1 MKITGTKSYIQ
12 IEDDN
17 GNIARFDGEVCFND
31 FYAWAD
37 SICWIKHQGEITDQD
52 RIHLIYQVTQY
63 GKDHDIKILFFDND
77 NKVMFEAE
85 LGLKTE
91 VYWAKNDLIFI
102 AVILL
107 SMIFPIVFIAMLDVV
122 SSMFLFALSV
132 GAIIFV
138 SPFILWGISI
148 CRFQMIAKGDDITM
162 RPVIGTNYTFPVTEI
177 TRVERKVKNVYGW
190 QECVKIVIYIK
201 NKKIT
206 LRRSMIGF
214 DDMDAYLL
222 RHVDYII

>member
-52 RIHLIYQVTQY
+52 RIHLIYRATQY

-107 SMIFPIVFIAMLDVV
+107 SMIFPI
-122 SSMFLFALSV
+122 
-132 GAIIFV
+132 
-138 SPFILWGISI
+138 
-148 CRFQMIAKGDDITM
+148 
-162 RPVIGTNYTFPVTEI
+162 
-177 TRVERKVKNVYGW
+177 
-190 QECVKIVIYIK
+190 
-201 NKKIT
+201 
-206 LRRSMIGF
+206 
-214 DDMDAYLL
+214 
-222 RHVDYII
+222 

>member
-1 MKITGTKSYIQ
+1 
-12 IEDDN
+12 
-17 GNIARFDGEVCFND
+17 
-31 FYAWAD
+31 
-37 SICWIKHQGEITDQD
+37 
-52 RIHLIYQVTQY
+52 
-63 GKDHDIKILFFDND
+63 
-77 NKVMFEAE
+77 MFENE

-107 SMIFPIVFIAMLDVV
+107 SMIFPIVFIAVLDVV

-138 SPFILWGISI
+138 SPFILCGISI

-222 RHVDYII
+222 RHVDHII